1 MGMAFKPESIL
12 NAVDM
17 ENGKLTKNESVI
29 MKKMLRGFKW
39 ITGLL
44 AVGQANA
51 SFVNYE
57 RAQALSGAG
66 KLFESQLVQMDSAIN
81 IGFTALSSAG
91 FIGAAT
97 LERKIRKTDEW
108 VPGAQHRSNGVS
120 PRQAMAR
127 RSLACLLGGVGAMNY
142 IFFQQA
148 HQYYEVATKYH
159 LEAGQYVAPMIDNG
173 ATALVTF
180 ATAGYLLVE
189 NHTPEI
195 TNWYSKIMQN
205 PKK

>member
-17 ENGKLTKNESVI
+17 ENGKLTKNESLV
-29 MKKMLRGFKW
+29 MKKMLQGFKW

-44 AVGQANA
+44 TVGQANA
-51 SFVNYE
+51 ASVNYE
-57 RAQALSGAG
+57 RAEALSGAG
-66 KLFESQLVQMDSAIN
+66 KLFETQLVQMDSAIN

-108 VPGAQHRSNGVS
+108 IPAVQDRVNS
-120 PRQAMAR
+120 PSSRQTIVR
-127 RSLACLLGGVGAMNY
+127 KSLAGLLGGVGAMNY
-142 IFFQQA
+142 VFFQQG
-148 HQYYEVATKYH
+148 HQYYEVATRYH
-159 LEAGQYVAPMIDNG
+159 LEAGQYIAPMIHNG
-173 ATALVTF
+173 TTALVTL

-189 NHTPEI
+189 NHSPEI
-195 TNWYSKIMQN
+195 ASWYSKIMQN